1 MKTLPLENSGAISL
15 AEAVKMAADGE
26 PVLLTQG
33 GEGCYVLGAVDDLEW
48 EAFSLSRNP
57 KFMTYLESCRERARR
72 EGSISLEEAKRE
84 LALE

>member
-1 MKTLPLENSGAISL
+1 MKTLALENSEEISL
-15 AEAVKMAADGE
+15 ADVVKMASDGE

-57 KFMTYLESCRERARR
+57 KFMAYLESCRERTKR
-72 EGSISLEEAKRE
+72 EGSISLEEAKRQ
-84 LALE
+84 LGL